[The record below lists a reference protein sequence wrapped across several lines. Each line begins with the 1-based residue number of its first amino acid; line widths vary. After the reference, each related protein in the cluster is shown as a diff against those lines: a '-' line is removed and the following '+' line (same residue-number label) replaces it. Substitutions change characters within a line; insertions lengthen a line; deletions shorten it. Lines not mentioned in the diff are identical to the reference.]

1 MNRWMKKIYKKIRQ
15 ACDVAAG
22 QIIFSSQTN
31 HLPNLTRTYLQGNAL
46 RTGIYAAIVAFL
58 TYTMIFGFRKS
69 YTVCTFDGMRFAG
82 INYKTI
88 LVLSQMIG
96 YLMAK
101 FYGIKFISEL
111 QRLGRYKIILLLV
124 GIAWAAWL
132 FFAVVPAPYNAVF
145 LFINGFPLGMLW
157 GVVFSYVEGRRS
169 TDFIGASLAVSFI
182 FSSGFVKSVGGWLLL
197 EFHLSEFWV
206 PFATGLVFALPLLL
220 FIYLIEKIPPPDEAD
235 MAARMNRTP
244 MSAEDRK
251 QFIRTFLPGL
261 VACIVIYGFA
271 TIFRDIRDN
280 FSADMWKE
288 MGYLNQP
295 AIFSK
300 TETPIT
306 LIVLVLIGS
315 MVLIRNSYRAL
326 MLAHVFI
333 GIGFALA
340 GISTLFFV
348 QKQLDPIWWMTA
360 VGLGLYMVY
369 IPFNSV
375 FFERLIAA
383 FRFTGNVGFLIYL
396 ADSFG
401 YLGSVGVLLSKEIFK
416 VKLNWVDFFSNSVMI
431 LSVVGVLITI
441 FSAYYFAGK
450 KREA

>member
-1 MNRWMKKIYKKIRQ
+1 MPEKSIKYFN
-15 ACDVAAG
+15 
-22 QIIFSSQTN
+22 
-31 HLPNLTRTYLQGNAL
+31 GNAQQV
-46 RTGIYAAIVAFL
+46 GIYAAIIAFL
-58 TYTMIFGFRKS
+58 AYTMIFGFRKS
-69 YTVCTFDGMRFAG
+69 YTVCTFDGMRYAG
-82 INYKTI
+82 LPYKTI

-111 QRLGRYKIILLLV
+111 NRFGRNKIILLLV

-132 FFAVVPAPYNAVF
+132 FFAIIPAPYNAVF

-169 TDFIGASLAVSFI
+169 TDFIGAALAVSFI
-182 FSSGFVKSVGGWLLL
+182 FSSGFVKSIGGWLLL
-197 EFHLSEFWV
+197 NFQITEFWI
-206 PFATGLVFALPLLL
+206 PFFTGLVFALPLLL
-220 FIYLIEKIPPPDEAD
+220 FIYLIEKIPPPDELD
-235 MAARMNRTP
+235 ISARMNRTP
-244 MSAEDRK
+244 MDAADRK
-251 QFIRTFLPGL
+251 KFVKSFLPGL
-261 VACIVIYGFA
+261 IACIIIYGFA

-295 AIFSK
+295 ALFSK

-306 LIVLVLIGS
+306 LIVLVLIGC
-315 MVLIRNSYRAL
+315 MVLIKNSFKAL
-326 MLAHVFI
+326 MLAHFFI
-333 GIGFALA
+333 AIGFVLA
-340 GISTLFFV
+340 GMSTFFFV
-348 QKQLDPIWWMTA
+348 RNQLDPVWWMTM
-360 VGLGLYMVY
+360 VGLGLYMAY

-383 FRFTGNVGFLIYL
+383 FRFSGNVGFLIYL

-401 YLGSVGVLLSKEIFK
+401 YLGSVSVLLSKEIFK

-431 LSVVGVLITI
+431 LSVVGVLVTV
-441 FSAYYFAGK
+441 FSAFYFIGRK
-450 KREA
+450 KLNT